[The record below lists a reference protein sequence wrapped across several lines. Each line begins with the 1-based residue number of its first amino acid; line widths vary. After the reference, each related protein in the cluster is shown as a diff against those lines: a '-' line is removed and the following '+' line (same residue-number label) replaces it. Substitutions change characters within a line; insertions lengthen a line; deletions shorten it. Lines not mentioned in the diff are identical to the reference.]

1 MPEHLL
7 SLRML
12 HQDTSHQAF
21 AGVCSGCGS
30 RLGGT
35 EATALLEEM
44 ARPPSGGGV
53 GGAHSYVFS
62 MALAVSVLLW
72 GPLFSTLNGGP

>member
-53 GGAHSYVFS
+53 GGHTVCILHGLGSLCAS
-62 MALAVSVLLW
+62 MGTSLLN
-72 GPLFSTLNGGP
+72 P

>member
-44 ARPPSGGGV
+44 ARPPSGGGGHTV
-53 GGAHSYVFS
+53 CILHGLGSLCAS
-62 MALAVSVLLW
+62 MGTSLLN
-72 GPLFSTLNGGP
+72 P